1 MYYLELIQK
10 FWEFNRVV
18 KISPTEISLYLYLL
32 KIGHDNNRYD
42 FKISDIELGRRLRLS
57 SVTINTTK
65 KRLESLGLIHFQTK
79 KGLPCYYRLSLD
91 YPFDIKLRDKKEKES
106 SKIENSDPSKV
117 LDTNIKI
124 EIKNADIGII
134 PSINEFVDYAKTL
147 DGFES
152 SLEQAIRQK
161 YYNWFNKGWKNS
173 SDRLISNWKLT
184 LKSTLPFM
192 KNSGENSSISFQDI
206 PDIKRP

>member
-124 EIKNADIGII
+124 EIKNTDIGII

-152 SLEQAIRQK
+152 SLEQAI
-161 YYNWFNKGWKNS
+161 S